1 MFNIN
6 VFGIWKDYLFWYYIF
21 NIKELYIIIFKK
33 DCKLNLDNKKI
44 LFINI
49 CVIFGVCVFILKNN
63 LMKIWFWWI
72 EYFCINL
79 FL

>member
-49 CVIFGVCVFILKNN
+49 CVIFGVCVFI
-63 LMKIWFWWI
+63 
-72 EYFCINL
+72 
-79 FL
+79 